1 MGTPVFGLVECAL
14 VRLGHF
20 LVREKI
26 WGYSAPV
33 AEIWFSEK
41 VVLGGYDLIFRSQK
55 LPN

>member
-20 LVREKI
+20 LVRVKI